1 MENNDYQGKRPDQVK
16 TSEQLLFWSVILFI
30 ITLIVLKITQ

>member
-16 TSEQLLFWSVILFI
+16 CSEQLAFWAVVLFI
-30 ITLIVLKITQ
+30 ITLIILKLS